1 MPPEN
6 PRLTLPRKAAHISKH
21 LLELLRPALLTPNP
35 GPRKELSPTAYLD
48 GLRGFAAFLVYLQHH
63 QGWARASLDKDIL
76 DTAFGHEG
84 HYAFASF
91 PFIRLFF
98 TGGHIAVSIFFVIS
112 GSVLSSKPLLLIHSQ
127 SYKPLSENLSS
138 ALFRRWIRLFLPAAA
153 TTLAY
158 ALSWHLFGIW
168 TILPK
173 HQETWIQ
180 EVGAWYD
187 DFKAFSFVLRTGEV
201 MYTKYNFHLWSI
213 AVEMRGS
220 IIIFTSLLAFSRC
233 RRDTRL
239 LCEMGLVFYLAF
251 VADACLYAMFVS
263 GMLLC
268 DLDTLA
274 RNGDLP
280 AFFDVLRP
288 FQTFGFYML
297 FVAGVYLAGVPSI
310 DFQVDVQLLK
320 DSPGWNWLAHLKPA
334 LVSEADYK
342 WFYLFFAAFFIMA
355 SIPRIPWLK
364 RFFETRFNQYLG
376 RISFSLYLV
385 HGPILWTLADRLY
398 LAVGWPRTVN
408 IEGVR
413 DWIGIWPLPKF
424 GPLGLEVAFLVPQLV
439 ILPITLWLAEVV
451 TKLFDRPSMKFA
463 RWAYGMVLKQDLK

>member
-1 MPPEN
+1 
-6 PRLTLPRKAAHISKH
+6 
-21 LLELLRPALLTPNP
+21 
-35 GPRKELSPTAYLD
+35 
-48 GLRGFAAFLVYLQHH
+48 
-63 QGWARASLDKDIL
+63 
-76 DTAFGHEG
+76 
-84 HYAFASF
+84 
-91 PFIRLFF
+91 LFC
-98 TGGHIAVSIFFVIS
+98 
-112 GSVLSSKPLLLIHSQ
+112 
-127 SYKPLSENLSS
+127 
-138 ALFRRWIRLFLPAAA
+138 
-153 TTLAY
+153 
-158 ALSWHLFGIW
+158 
-168 TILPK
+168 
-173 HQETWIQ
+173 
-180 EVGAWYD
+180 EVG
-187 DFKAFSFVLRTGEV
+187 L
-201 MYTKYNFHLWSI
+201 I
-213 AVEMRGS
+213 
-220 IIIFTSLLAFSRC
+220 
-233 RRDTRL
+233 
-239 LCEMGLVFYLAF
+239 FYLVC

-280 AFFDVLRP
+280 YFFDVLRP
-288 FQTFGFYML
+288 FKTVIFYML
-297 FVAGVYLAGVPSI
+297 FVMGIYLAGVPSI

-413 DWIGIWPLPKF
+413 DWIGIWPLPKV

-439 ILPITLWLAEVV
+439 ILPLTLWLAEIV